1 MQRMRVYGA
10 WSGFLLGV
18 TVVVVLAFTVAV
30 VLAFTVAVVLAFEV
44 VVEAPLSSGVVLGG
58 SLDVTLGRGAARVVS
73 ADGCGAWRA

>member
-10 WSGFLLGV
+10 WSGNLLGS
-18 TVVVVLAFTVAV
+18 TVAV
-30 VLAFTVAVVLAFEV
+30 VLAFTLAVVLAVVLAVAV
-44 VVEAPLSSGVVLGG
+44 VVAVPLSSGIVLVG